1 MTKASIP
8 ALILIDVQVGIDEE
22 DHWGGNRNNPQAEK
36 NIERLLSRWR
46 QNVFPIVVVQHFSK
60 SPVSPFR
67 PGYRGN
73 DLKDFVKFRP
83 GDKHVQKSTTN
94 AFTGTDL
101 ESFLIDQGIRWLVI
115 CGFVTN
121 NSVEATARQAG
132 DLGFDTS
139 VVSDAVACFNKRG
152 IDGSIYDSGLVHQ
165 ISLSNLAGE
174 YASIKTT
181 DEIIRALGG
190 SN

>member
-1 MTKASIP
+1 M
-8 ALILIDVQVGIDEE
+8 LIDVQVGIDEQ

-46 QNVFPIVVVQHFSK
+46 QNVFPVIVVQHCSK

-67 PGYRGN
+67 PGHAGN
-73 DLKDFVKFRP
+73 DLKDFVKVRP
-83 GDKHVQKSTTN
+83 GDKHIQKSTTS
-94 AFTGTDL
+94 AFNGTGLKAYLKDR
-101 ESFLIDQGIRWLVI
+101 GIRELVI

-121 NSVEATARQAG
+121 NSVEATARHAG
-132 DLGFDTS
+132 DLGFDTT
-139 VVSDAVACFNKRG
+139 VVTDAVACFNKRG

-181 DEIIRALGG
+181 DEIIRGLGS

>member
-1 MTKASIP
+1 MSKVSAP
-8 ALILIDVQVGIDEE
+8 GLILIDVQVGIDEV
-22 DHWGGNRNNPQAEK
+22 DHWGGNRNNPEAEQ
-36 NIERLLSRWR
+36 NIERLLSHWR
-46 QNVFPIVVVQHFSK
+46 RNKLPVVVVQHSSK
-60 SPVSPFR
+60 SALSPFR
-67 PGYRGN
+67 PGQRGN
-73 DLKDFVKFRP
+73 DLKDFVEMRAD
-83 GDKHVQKSTTN
+83 DKHVKKSTTS

-101 ESFLIDQGIRWLVI
+101 EKYLTDQGIGVLVI

-121 NSVEATARQAG
+121 NSVEATVRHAG
-132 DLGFDTS
+132 DLGFDTT
-139 VVSDAVACFNKRG
+139 VASDAVACFNKRG
-152 IDGSIYDSGLVHQ
+152 IDGSMYDSGLVQQ